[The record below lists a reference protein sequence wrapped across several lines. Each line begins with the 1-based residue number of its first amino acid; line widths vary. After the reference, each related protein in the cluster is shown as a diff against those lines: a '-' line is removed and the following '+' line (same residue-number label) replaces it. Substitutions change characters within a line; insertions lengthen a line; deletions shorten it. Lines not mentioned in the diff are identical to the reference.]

1 MSAFKI
7 EGGKQYQQIIGTR
20 RQVFNGTAKKTGY
33 GKSALTKKNL
43 KKNKHG
49 RIVSIKKSR
58 ASRKNKN
65 LGKFLRKRG
74 SKTFGPVLA
83 KGGKK
88 MKGGLF
94 DSEFV
99 KEFKKDLKDAQDK
112 QKLLN
117 EAYTNYFKK
126 VKPKDEHEDEHEDE
140 NEETKTAREEKEKA
154 QTNFDEANNKVQK
167 YEVFKIKNADGF
179 ECDVGFEKYQGI
191 VLKDNQNQDSCTGWE
206 VVTPSRF
213 QISIGMS
220 NTHYLRKKE

>member
-88 MKGGLF
+88 MKGGTEVVEHNGRKVLLKNEW
-94 DSEFV
+94 DTN
-99 KEFKKDLKDAQDK
+99 EFKNAYKNNKEVEKYLVMRKKASEMQDC
-112 QKLLN
+112 QILGMPEDYMHNISL
-117 EAYTNYFKK
+117 T
-126 VKPKDEHEDEHEDE
+126 DEH
-140 NEETKTAREEKEKA
+140 
-154 QTNFDEANNKVQK
+154 
-167 YEVFKIKNADGF
+167 
-179 ECDVGFEKYQGI
+179 
-191 VLKDNQNQDSCTGWE
+191 NQDGKCDW
-206 VVTPSRF
+206 TPITR
-213 QISIGMS
+213 SIHNLPWVLTPGG
-220 NTHYLRKKE
+220 THWMIKLGDKIED

>member
-88 MKGGLF
+88 MKGG
-94 DSEFV
+94 
-99 KEFKKDLKDAQDK
+99 
-112 QKLLN
+112 N
-117 EAYTNYFKK
+117 TNYFVCNESSEQREFIKGSTLK
-126 VKPKDEHEDEHEDE
+126 NYTIFSNLKD
-140 NEETKTAREEKEKA
+140 
-154 QTNFDEANNKVQK
+154 QYNKGTD
-167 YEVFKIKNADGF
+167 YEVFPITDDNHTNFTNVNQSQKQIDSYYRKKSFSDWKPSHPAVGSECVEIKNEDLKNKVF
-179 ECDVGFEKYQGI
+179 QFTVNKYQ
-191 VLKDNQNQDSCTGWE
+191 
-206 VVTPSRF
+206 
-213 QISIGMS
+213 
-220 NTHYLRKKE
+220 

>member
-1 MSAFKI
+1 MSAFKM

-33 GKSALTKKNL
+33 SKSALTKKNL

-88 MKGGLF
+88 IKGGNF
-94 DSEFV
+94 FV
-99 KEFKKDLKDAQDK
+99 KSLKDELKEVLPVAQTK
-112 QKLLN
+112 QKELN
-117 EAYTNYFKK
+117 KAYTNYLNKK
-126 VKPKDEHEDEHEDE
+126 EDLGDE
-140 NEETKTAREEKEKA
+140 NEETKKARKEKEEA
-154 QTNFDEANNKVQK
+154 QENFDKANDKVQK

>member
-1 MSAFKI
+1 MSAFKM

-88 MKGGLF
+88 IKGGNF
-94 DSEFV
+94 FV
-99 KEFKKDLKDAQDK
+99 KSLKDELKEVLPVAQTK
-112 QKLLN
+112 QKELN
-117 EAYTNYFKK
+117 KAYTNYLNKK
-126 VKPKDEHEDEHEDE
+126 EDLGDE

>member
-1 MSAFKI
+1 M

-88 MKGGLF
+88 IKGGNF
-94 DSEFV
+94 FV
-99 KEFKKDLKDAQDK
+99 KSLKDELKEVLPVAQTK
-112 QKLLN
+112 QKELN
-117 EAYTNYFKK
+117 KAYTNYLNKK
-126 VKPKDEHEDEHEDE
+126 EDLGDE